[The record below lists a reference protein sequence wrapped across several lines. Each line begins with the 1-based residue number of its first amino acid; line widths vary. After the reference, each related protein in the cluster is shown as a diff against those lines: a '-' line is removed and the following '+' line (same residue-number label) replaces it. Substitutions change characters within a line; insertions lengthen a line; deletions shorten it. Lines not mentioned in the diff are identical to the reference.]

1 MDKELW
7 YIYKKK
13 YYSAIKRKAS
23 ELVLMRWRN
32 LEPIIQNEVSQKEK
46 NKYILTAAWHR
57 NNCEEIPHLQWQRSP
72 SKMVGTGAAAAQGK
86 NNMSLKDE
94 FPGSVG
100 AQYATGDQWRNNS
113 RKNEGMEPKQKQ
125 HRIVDMNGDGNKA

>member
-1 MDKELW
+1 MDKELL

-46 NKYILTAAWHR
+46 NKYILTVAWHR

-72 SKMVGTGAAAAQGK
+72 SKMVGTGAVAAWCWNKGEAKRRSPDKMARGAKSRLESNSIPTRDALRAQT
-86 NNMSLKDE
+86 NL
-94 FPGSVG
+94 VH
-100 AQYATGDQWRNNS
+100 TRT
-113 RKNEGMEPKQKQ
+113 QKP
-125 HRIVDMNGDGNKA
+125 HRD